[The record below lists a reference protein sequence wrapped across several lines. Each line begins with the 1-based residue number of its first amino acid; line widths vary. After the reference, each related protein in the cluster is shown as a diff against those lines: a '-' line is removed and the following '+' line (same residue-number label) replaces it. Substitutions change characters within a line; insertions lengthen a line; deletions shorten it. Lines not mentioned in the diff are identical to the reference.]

1 MKHSLLLATA
11 HITIITTYLFCS
23 FANANANEV
32 EVPKD
37 TLISLTDAC
46 SKVAAEEQIDSIEKQ
61 QFVSDCVNA
70 QLIEMGYQRQQSLA
84 KTEIAKDNL

>member
-23 FANANANEV
+23 FANANEV

-61 QFVSDCVNA
+61 QFVSDCINA
-70 QLIEMGYQRQQSLA
+70 QLIEMGYQRQHSLA
-84 KTEIAKDNL
+84 KTEITKDNL